1 MAEWTVVKGLRFGAK
16 VGCGLLVWVCWGKW
30 GRGSPGLLACELGGG

>member
-16 VGCGLLVWVCWGKW
+16 VGCGLLVWVCV
-30 GRGSPGLLACELGGG
+30 GLLGEVGEGFAGAVSV